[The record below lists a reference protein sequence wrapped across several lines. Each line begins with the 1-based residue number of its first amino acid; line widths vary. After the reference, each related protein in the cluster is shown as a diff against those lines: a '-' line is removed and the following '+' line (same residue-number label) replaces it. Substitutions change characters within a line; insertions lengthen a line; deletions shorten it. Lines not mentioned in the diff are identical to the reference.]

1 MNPTFNENIKALS
14 KVDEPVAVAMQKLA
28 ALNKPLRYLRGNDD
42 NLFDSVLQQN
52 IYENEPL
59 EFTQKSAYFRQ
70 NFPKHPVIFL
80 FGFGNGKL
88 IKFLLENPKH
98 KRVIVFENELDPIFY
113 TLYKY
118 DLADEL
124 KNERFILFYVP
135 NLNPAQF
142 GTLFTYKDIDTSLKT
157 YNLTAESAYYEQ
169 NFKAQIQSVNERLI
183 EAIRFAFIRKGND
196 PMDSVFGI
204 EHTMQNLPK
213 MLSHAPFQ
221 SLLDTRKK
229 ASKNAVVVSTGP
241 SLIKQLPLLKEIQ
254 QKVTILCADSAYQIL
269 HTHGIKPDYVL
280 SLERFEPTSELFNYS
295 FEKDYDREILFIM
308 AAVTHENTIKYLER
322 EGREYM
328 IAFRPG
334 LFPQFLKLPEF
345 GYIGVNHSVGNMNF
359 ELAAYLKH
367 ENIALIGQD
376 LAYSDTGKSHPS
388 EYMYAENEEI
398 DPANSAHLP
407 EIVAYGGVGK
417 VKTCAVWELFKQGFE
432 NDVVMARVRHGA
444 TTYNCTEGG
453 ARIEGTIE
461 IPFKEFVAKFVDD
474 SLKKPF
480 KKVEPLSQKEQKELL
495 KKTKNRLKT
504 AIKKSDLYF
513 ESVKKELLNLQN
525 LLPRGFEFEKLDF
538 KALKKAKIKLATLYE
553 QFKKSTIFT
562 EVTDVGFFQNNCE
575 MVKIEATPC
584 HSEMDENKALVV
596 WLTTM
601 GNWFIEMS
609 EYVYTQNERILRHL
623 D

>member
-1 MNPTFNENIKALS
+1 MNKIFNENIKALS

-124 KNERFILFYVP
+124 KNERLILFYVP
-135 NLNPAQF
+135 NLNPAQLT
-142 GTLFTYKDIDTSLKT
+142 TLFTYKDIDTSLKL
-157 YNLTAESAYYEQ
+157 YNLNTESNYYDV
-169 NFKAQIQSVNERLI
+169 NFKEQIQNLNKKLM
-183 EAIRFAFIRKGND
+183 EAVLFAFVRKGND
-196 PMDSVFGI
+196 PKDSLIGV

-280 SLERFEPTSELFNYS
+280 SLERIIETSELFNFS
-295 FEKDYDREILFIM
+295 FGEDYEKDIIFLV
-308 AAVTHENTIKYLER
+308 ASVTHGKTIEYLER
-322 EGREYM
+322 EKRNYM
-328 IAFRPG
+328 IVLRPG
-334 LFPQFLKLPEF
+334 LFPQFLNLPEF
-345 GYIGVNHSVGNMNF
+345 GYVGVNHSVANMGV
-359 ELAAYLKH
+359 ELVAYLKH

-376 LAYSDTGKSHPS
+376 LSYSDTGQSHPS
-388 EYMYAENEEI
+388 EYMYAAEEKVDFANEPNLLET
-398 DPANSAHLP
+398 
-407 EIVAYGGVGK
+407 EAYGGVGK
-417 VKTCAVWELFKQGFE
+417 VKTNGCWMLFKQGLE
-432 NDVVMARVRHGA
+432 NDIVVAKVKHNA
-444 TTYNCTEGG
+444 ITYNCTEGG

-474 SLKKPF
+474 TLKKPF

-525 LLPRGFEFEKLDF
+525 LLPRGFEFERLDF